1 MEGAE
6 ALSVA
11 AMNSAWA
18 EPPVSR
24 IGRRRCGEFFTLSA
38 LGFFA
43 RAMSPRWQP
52 HKWRFK

>member
-18 EPPVSR
+18 EHPVSR
-24 IGRRRCGEFFTLSA
+24 IGRRRCGEF
-38 LGFFA
+38 
-43 RAMSPRWQP
+43 
-52 HKWRFK
+52 